1 MESMEKRPF
10 IHHGLSDQVRSVA
23 RAKYVEPAIRA
34 GKVQFSVAVRDLM
47 RHLKSD
53 GFPERNWPQ
62 VCTAIQAQKFLRANG
77 LEIESVDGP
86 PKKQSPTVVVRYRV
100 ASQAMAPAADTV
112 RLDAVAGAPNE
123 ETPSERAFRLTERL
137 RGLLKNEIAAYGG
150 SEAFMRWV
158 RGHDEDED
166 AA

>member
-1 MESMEKRPF
+1 MN
-10 IHHGLSDQVRSVA
+10 HGLSDRVRSVA
-23 RAKYVEPAIRA
+23 LEKFVDPAVRA
-34 GKVQFSVAVRDLM
+34 GKIQFSVSVRDLM
-47 RHLKSD
+47 RHLQAD

-77 LEIESVDGP
+77 LEIESVEGP

-100 ASQAMAPAADTV
+100 ARKETPPAAESL
-112 RLDAVAGAPNE
+112 RLDPVAGERNE

-137 RGLLKNEIAAYGG
+137 RGLLKNEIAAFGG
-150 SEAFMRWV
+150 SEPFMRWV
-158 RGHDEDED
+158 RGHDEDEV

>member
-1 MESMEKRPF
+1 MN
-10 IHHGLSDQVRSVA
+10 HGLSDRVRAVALDRFIHPAVRS
-23 RAKYVEPAIRA
+23 

-47 RHLKSD
+47 RHLQKD

-77 LEIESVDGP
+77 LEIESVEGP

-100 ASQAMAPAADTV
+100 ASRAMAPAADAIQ
-112 RLDAVAGAPNE
+112 LDTVAGAPND

-137 RGLLKNEIAAYGG
+137 RGRLKDEIAAFGG

>member
-1 MESMEKRPF
+1 MN
-10 IHHGLSDQVRSVA
+10 HGLSDQVRAVA
-23 RAKYVEPAIRA
+23 LNRFIHPAVRS
-34 GKVQFSVAVRDLM
+34 GKEQFSVAVRDLM
-47 RHLKSD
+47 QYLQAD

-77 LEIESVDGP
+77 LEIESVEGP

-100 ASQAMAPAADTV
+100 ASHARVPETEAV
-112 RLDAVAGAPNE
+112 RSGSAAGAPTE

-137 RGLLKNEIAAYGG
+137 RGLLKNEIAAFGG
-150 SEAFMRWV
+150 SEPFMHWV

>member
-1 MESMEKRPF
+1 MN
-10 IHHGLSDQVRSVA
+10 HGLSDRVRAVALDRFIHPAVRS
-23 RAKYVEPAIRA
+23 

-47 RHLKSD
+47 QHLQKD

-77 LEIESVDGP
+77 LEIESVEGP
-86 PKKQSPTVVVRYRV
+86 AKKQSSTVVVRYRV
-100 ASQAMAPAADTV
+100 ASQATAPEVEGGGSDGAA
-112 RLDAVAGAPNE
+112 AASNE
-123 ETPSERAFRLTERL
+123 ETPSERALRLTEKL
-137 RGLLKNEIAAYGG
+137 RGRLKDEIVAFGG

-158 RGHDEDED
+158 RGHDED